1 MSEKVSW
8 RKSASDDRK
17 SRLHTAVFVNRS
29 VNLEKIKIFGFD
41 MDYTLAVYKSPQYE
55 KLGYDL
61 IIERLIHVGYPRQL
75 LKYSYDSSFVTRGL
89 LFDRHY
95 GNLLKIDGFGN
106 VLVCYHG
113 FEPLTFDRLRFCY
126 PNKFVNKDDANR
138 FYIFN
143 TLFNLPEIYVIASM
157 IDLYE
162 SLDDYVVTE
171 TGVKHKTEPIAISY
185 NLMFGDV
192 RDAVDYVHIYGALKS
207 KTCQN
212 LSRYVVKDPKL
223 PLLLNRMREQTDNKV
238 FLATNSDYEY
248 TDKVMTYLFDF
259 PHGPE
264 ENGQPGTP
272 HRHWRSYFDL
282 VIVDSRKPKFFAEG
296 TPLRQI
302 DVKTGMIK
310 IGRSVGPVEEGNV
323 YSGGSSDAVTK
334 LFNAKGKDIMYIGD
348 HIFGDILKSKKE
360 NGWRTFLVVPE
371 LSQELH
377 IWSDNRDLY
386 DRVRALDDVISEAY
400 QNLDSSSKDV
410 VDIRNI
416 KKEFRSAVHEQD
428 MKYGM
433 FGSMFRSGSRHTMFA
448 TQTMRFGD
456 LYASSFINLFY
467 YPLNYLFRAPHI
479 LMPHETC
486 VETLDPFGTC
496 KEEEEESSLSTRGVI
511 RPDAEARRQQD
522 RLNDMIE
529 SEHES
534 DVESLAGDMTRS
546 FPNVPTGITHTHDN
560 DSSDDD
566 DDNDSDTKTTDNK

>member
-1 MSEKVSW
+1 MSHGDILSQPVATQRRHHGST
-8 RKSASDDRK
+8 RDHHHRI
-17 SRLHTAVFVNRS
+17 HTRVFVNRS

-55 KLGYDL
+55 KLGFDL
-61 IIERLIHVGYPRQL
+61 IIERLIQVGYPRQL
-75 LKYSYDSSFVTRGL
+75 LKYAYDSSFVTRGL
-89 LFDRHY
+89 LFDRNY

-113 FEPLTFDRLRFCY
+113 FEPVSVDRLRACY
-126 PNKFVNKDDANR
+126 PNKFVNKDDASR

-162 SLDDYVVTE
+162 SLDDYEVTE
-171 TGVKHKTEPIAISY
+171 KGVRHRTEPIEISY

-192 RDAVDYVHIYGALKS
+192 RDAVDFVHIYGALKS

-223 PLLLNRMREQTDNKV
+223 PLLLNRMREHNGNKV

-264 ENGQPGTP
+264 NDGKPETP
-272 HRHWRSYFDL
+272 HRNWRSYFDL
-282 VIVDSRKPKFFAEG
+282 IIVDSRKPKFFAEG

-377 IWSDNRDLY
+377 IWSDNRDVY
-386 DRVRALDDVISEAY
+386 DKVRALDDVISEAY

-416 KKEFRSAVHEQD
+416 KKEFREAVHQQD
-428 MKYGM
+428 MQYGM

-486 VETLDPFGTC
+486 VETIDPFGAYN
-496 KEEEEESSLSTRGVI
+496 KEEEEESSLSTRGVVK
-511 RPDAEARRQQD
+511 PSAEDRRQRD
-522 RLNDMIE
+522 KLDDLE
-529 SEHES
+529 SEAES
-534 DVESLAGDMTRS
+534 DCEPELGAREQRPT
-546 FPNVPTGITHTHDN
+546 VPVGITHTHDN
-560 DSSDDD
+560 DS
-566 DDNDSDTKTTDNK
+566 DSDSAGED